1 MIAAIQMQWLAVGVA
16 ALIVAVLLIV
26 VLIRHRGEDERLMA
40 SAPDKAAGPSAGPPP
55 GWSGVA
61 AAPTVQPQAPAAP
74 PLPATP
80 AAPLP
85 AAPAAPAWGAP
96 PAWTPGASA
105 SQAPAP
111 GAPATQAPAFAPSA
125 ASAPAAEAPTG
136 ASAAATG
143 SFLDE
148 PLSRGFE
155 SLGKR
160 AEPEK
165 PVALSGPF
173 PVDPFGS
180 HDDIFPPTPAPP
192 AKPGAEAASAEEPA
206 VAEPGTEAPLAGE
219 SAAAEHEPPAPTTT
233 GPEPPAATPTSP
245 EAPAD
250 AAAPLS
256 DVIVTSGSG
265 QVDLADPDVRALLVS
280 LVDDELA
287 LAGAYRDQGQ
297 TLDAILQLNEAEK
310 ACEALGLNTKLAEVK
325 ALLAQLQR

>member
-1 MIAAIQMQWLAVGVA
+1 MIAAIQMQWLGVGVA

-85 AAPAAPAWGAP
+85 AAPAAPAWGRHLPGRRARPRRRHPHREPPRPRRLLSRHP
-96 PAWTPGASA
+96 PAA
-105 SQAPAP
+105 
-111 GAPATQAPAFAPSA
+111 
-125 ASAPAAEAPTG
+125 APAAEAPT
-136 ASAAATG
+136 AAPAAATG

-160 AEPEK
+160 AEPET
-165 PVALSGPF
+165 PVASLRALPGRSVRLARRHLPAE
-173 PVDPFGS
+173 
-180 HDDIFPPTPAPP
+180 PAPP

-206 VAEPGTEAPLAGE
+206 VAEPGTEAPLAGK
-219 SAAAEHEPPAPTTT
+219 SAAAEHEPPPRRL
-233 GPEPPAATPTSP
+233 PDRAARSDAASP

-256 DVIVTSGSG
+256 DVIVTSGDG

-280 LVDDELA
+280 LVDDEIA
-287 LAGAYRDQGQ
+287 LAKAYRGQGQ
-297 TLDAILQLNEAEK
+297 TLDAILQLTEAEK
-310 ACEALGLNTKLAEVK
+310 ACTALGLDDTLAEVK
-325 ALLAQLQR
+325 ALLGELQR